1 MGPLRSRWA
10 RGVLLWT
17 LALLVVAIGLA
28 ILASASLIDA
38 QQRCFVD
45 FPSVAC
51 PDGQDWRVGL
61 LTFAFVGVPLVWVVG
76 LIVSVAGRAASK
88 RRRESRR

>member
-10 RGVLLWT
+10 LGAVLWT
-17 LALLVVAIGLA
+17 LALLVVGIGLA
-28 ILASASLIDA
+28 IFASASLIGA
-38 QQRCFVD
+38 QQKCFFE

-61 LTFAFVGVPLVWVVG
+61 LTFALLGVPLVWVVG
-76 LIVSVAGRAASK
+76 LVVAIAGRAGSK
-88 RRRESRR
+88 RRRERRG